1 MIVVSAKH
9 FYIEMPVLKAR
20 IDLSLVV
27 FGAVA
32 LNMNSL
38 MR

>member
-1 MIVVSAKH
+1 MIVVYAKN
-9 FYIEMPVLKAR
+9 FYIKVPVLKAR

-32 LNMNSL
+32 LNMNGL